1 MKMLFLHHINNTD
14 MKNKLVYLT
23 GIILAAGLTRLL
35 PHPWNFTPMVG
46 ITLMGSTLIA
56 NRKLSVLL
64 PLLVWVITDFLVNI
78 FIYAKPVTDFLY
90 FISADALGVYIS
102 MLLIWGIGSLLRHRL
117 QFSTILAGSIASSL
131 LFYLITNTAVF
142 IGSPFYV
149 QSFSGWLQCLYMGVP
164 FLQSPYGDLFG
175 SFLLNG
181 IMGDIFYTGLLFGS
195 WYLINRKSFQPVK
208 A

>member
-90 FISADALGVYIS
+90 FISAERRMCPVLYGNDILHQ
-102 MLLIWGIGSLLRHRL
+102 LFFHLLRAE
-117 QFSTILAGSIASSL
+117 LAG
-131 LFYLITNTAVF
+131 
-142 IGSPFYV
+142 
-149 QSFSGWLQCLYMGVP
+149 
-164 FLQSPYGDLFG
+164 
-175 SFLLNG
+175 
-181 IMGDIFYTGLLFGS
+181 
-195 WYLINRKSFQPVK
+195 
-208 A
+208 